1 MYYNISTKKNDM
13 KYVLR
18 IYKGDNFW
26 FRGKIFKTHTRFN
39 KTEINIK
46 KRKLVLLD

>member
-1 MYYNISTKKNDM
+1 MCLEYIKVTTFG
-13 KYVLR
+13 LE
-18 IYKGDNFW
+18 
-26 FRGKIFKTHTRFN
+26 GKIFKTHTRFN